1 MLRLA
6 SPTSLD
12 LLTGLVNEVIDS
24 GRVPEALLEG
34 RMSLIDKK
42 SPSLFVHEKQ
52 PLTVS
57 NILLSVITKIVHKR
71 MIKFVKGRDSTDHAS
86 SAFVRTVLLQIAFLF
101 CWQPYVRQ
109 REMVIEFLLPSV
121 T

>member
-42 SPSLFVHEKQ
+42 SPSLFVHE
-52 PLTVS
+52 
-57 NILLSVITKIVHKR
+57 
-71 MIKFVKGRDSTDHAS
+71 
-86 SAFVRTVLLQIAFLF
+86 
-101 CWQPYVRQ
+101 
-109 REMVIEFLLPSV
+109 
-121 T
+121 